1 MSRIQSGLT
10 TFVFVLVM
18 MSVIGLR
25 PALAADPAGLDK
37 DAFAALDTL
46 YKQVPKAKE
55 LGAKA
60 KGILV
65 FPAIAKAG
73 FIVGAQY
80 GDGVLIENGQVTSN
94 FNIAAASFGLQ
105 AGVQSFAY
113 IMIMMSDNAM
123 KHLDTGKGWELG
135 LSPSI
140 VIIDASAAKT
150 MTTKTGDADVYAY
163 TFGNKGLMAGGG
175 LMGSKITRRSK

>member
-1 MSRIQSGLT
+1 MTKPSS
-10 TFVFVLVM
+10 
-18 MSVIGLR
+18 

-37 DAFAALDTL
+37 DAFAALDAL
-46 YKQVPKAKE
+46 YEKVPKAKE
-55 LGAKA
+55 LGATA

-80 GDGVLIENGQVTSN
+80 GDGVLIQNGKVTAN
-94 FNIAAASFGLQ
+94 FNIAAASFGYQ
-105 AGVQSFAY
+105 IGVQSFAY
-113 IMIMMSDNAM
+113 VMIMMSDKAM

-140 VIIDASAAKT
+140 VIFDAGKSKT
-150 MTTKTGDADVYAY
+150 MTTKTGDVDVYAY
-163 TFGNKGLMAGGG
+163 PFGNKGLMGGG
-175 LMGSKITRRSK
+175 GIQGSKITRRK